1 MAINYLISAIET
13 TFFGLIFTIFFH
25 NDTSNSYNQL
35 LFEGLI
41 LIISF
46 TLPNLVFLWC
56 LFKFRIVENSFFKVP
71 VILIE
76 ALLLYGIYYLINLL
90 VEQLPQKI
98 LFIESST
105 NLTRR
110 VYFGFYFELFYSFI
124 ILFIILMVYRKISNV
139 LRLCCRKRNVIK
151 LRN

>member
-1 MAINYLISAIET
+1 MTLKYLMSAIAT
-13 TFFGLIFTIFFH
+13 TVFGLIFTIFSH

-56 LFKFRIVENSFFKVP
+56 IFKFKIVENSFFKVP

-105 NLTRR
+105 SLTRR
-110 VYFGFYFELFYSFI
+110 VYFNFYFEFFYSFI
-124 ILFIILMVYRKISNV
+124 ILFIILMIY
-139 LRLCCRKRNVIK
+139 KRIFKSSLNK
-151 LRN
+151 D